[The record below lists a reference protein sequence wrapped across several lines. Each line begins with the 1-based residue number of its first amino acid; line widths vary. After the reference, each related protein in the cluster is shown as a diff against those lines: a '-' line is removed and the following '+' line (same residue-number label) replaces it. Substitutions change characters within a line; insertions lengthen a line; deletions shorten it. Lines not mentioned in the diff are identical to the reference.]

1 MARVLVI
8 EDNADIRTLIRYMLK
23 TEGHEVCEAE
33 NGALGVQAYRDDP
46 ADLVLLDMFMPE
58 MDGFE
63 AMRELR
69 QIDPKVRIVAMTGG
83 GSRNNMN
90 ILKSAL
96 LMGADK
102 LLLKPFTAAELLSVL
117 TGVLAV
123 KRT

>member
-23 TEGHEVCEAE
+23 TEGYEVCEAE